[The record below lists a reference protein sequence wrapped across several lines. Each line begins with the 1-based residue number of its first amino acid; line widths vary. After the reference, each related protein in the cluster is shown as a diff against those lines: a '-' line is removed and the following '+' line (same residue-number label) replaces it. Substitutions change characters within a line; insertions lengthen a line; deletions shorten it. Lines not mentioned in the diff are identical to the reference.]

1 MQLTT
6 VMTHLGRNDRRLISR
21 DSFLLG
27 MSLYIFVMA
36 GIMRYAIPWI
46 NDLIA
51 DTPAFTFN
59 LADYYPVLIGYMLY
73 VGALLAGMIIG
84 FIVLDERDDNT
95 LKALMV
101 TPMSLR
107 QYMWY
112 RLLVPAVIGFVF
124 VLAMFLLINLE
135 VPALWQMIL
144 LAIVNGMTASWIML
158 IFAIFA
164 QNKVQ
169 GFAVQKVLGT
179 VGLILFGSWFFAAPL
194 EYLTGIF
201 PTYWFLKSYWLMLE
215 SDPGWMTFMVI
226 GIVYNA
232 AIIWFLLKRF
242 EKVAYQ

>member
-1 MQLTT
+1 
-6 VMTHLGRNDRRLISR
+6 
-21 DSFLLG
+21 
-27 MSLYIFVMA
+27 
-36 GIMRYAIPWI
+36 MRYAIPWI
-46 NDLIA
+46 NDLIV